1 VTVNPGFPRQVNPQW
16 VLLAVVLALPI
27 AGLGGCLAAD
37 RLANVDTLWDEA
49 VDLEI
54 ARGLV
59 DAPLAGGDPLDPSQF
74 RLPMYVTAVAG
85 WLGTDL
91 NVSLSRGISIVAGM
105 LTILAVALLAALLF
119 DAWTGVLAAMLLAFS
134 PYFLSFMRIGM
145 TEGDIFAALLTTVAL
160 LVYVVYLRRPT
171 VTWWCASAVVLGLAL
186 GSKFFCIFLIPVFGV
201 LSRTTYSEPTF
212 LFSRDPNDV
221 KRLRRIIALGYLAVA
236 MTLGFA
242 IVRDTKLTVEGAQV
256 INTIC
261 RYAAIVA
268 WLIVVTIWG
277 VAIGFALT
285 RSVIDTSLSGRFYAL
300 VGLAGLTFFAL
311 LPVHALQPAI
321 LKEIVVRTITWDGRV
336 PLALWSDH
344 LRLYAGIVSIK
355 ATIPVGV
362 FTVLAILNAMTS
374 EVFEGRWRPC
384 LFAVMFYIPMLC
396 FLPLRQTFYLMPI
409 YPALMI
415 LTAAMMVS
423 FGRWAWGLGQPYGIV
438 AVIILL
444 VIVGNLGL
452 DSRRVAPNYHI
463 YGYEMIG
470 ERWLGAEARG
480 YRNLIQTPSDGVES
494 LVRWC
499 LDHAES
505 DAAVVSYLWEDRIIR
520 ELFDKRPPPFRFVP
534 RGVTEQSDELPEM
547 PSLLDADYVLLHVNN
562 LLGYGD
568 RAPDHPPLELLQLG
582 FEKVHTVRRGALE
595 VGWVYRHKR

>member
-1 VTVNPGFPRQVNPQW
+1 VTVNPGFPRQVNPQL

-37 RLANVDTLWDEA
+37 RLGNVDTLWDEA

-54 ARGLV
+54 ARGLTR
-59 DAPLAGGDPLDPSQF
+59 APLVGGEPLDPSQF

-85 WLGTDL
+85 WLGADVD
-91 NVSLSRGISIVAGM
+91 VSLSRGISIVAGM
-105 LTILAVALLAALLF
+105 LTILAAALLAALLF
-119 DAWTGVLAAMLLAFS
+119 DAWSGVLAAILLALS
-134 PYFLSFMRIGM
+134 PYFLSFMRIAM
-145 TEGDIFAALLTTVAL
+145 TEGDVFAALLTTVAL
-160 LVYVVYLRRPT
+160 LVYVIYLRRPT
-171 VTWWCASAVVLGLAL
+171 AVWWCVSAVALGLAIA
-186 GSKFFCIFLIPVFGV
+186 SKFFCIFLIPVFGV

-221 KRLRRIIALGYLAVA
+221 KRLRRIIALGYLAVG
-236 MTLGFA
+236 MTLGFS
-242 IVRDTKLTVEGAQV
+242 VLRDTKLTVEGADV
-256 INTIC
+256 VHSIC

-268 WLIVVTIWG
+268 WIIVVGIWG
-277 VAIGFALT
+277 VVLGFAIN
-285 RSVIDTSLSGRFYAL
+285 RSVIDSSLSGRFYAL
-300 VGLAGLTFFAL
+300 VGVAGLTFFAL

-321 LKEIVVRTITWDGRV
+321 LKEIVVRTITWDGRT

-344 LRLYAGIVSIK
+344 LRLYTGIVSIK

-384 LFAVMFYIPMLC
+384 LFAVVFYIPMLC

-423 FGRWAWGLGQPYGIV
+423 FGRWAWGLGQPYGIA

-452 DSRRVAPNYHI
+452 DSRRVAPNYQI

-470 ERWLGAEARG
+470 DRWLGAESRG

-499 LDHAES
+499 LNNAES
-505 DAAVVSYLWEDRIIR
+505 DAAVVSYLWEDRIIQ
-520 ELFDKRPPPFRFVP
+520 EVFNEHPPAFRFVS
-534 RGVTEQSDELPEM
+534 RGVTEQSDALPDM
-547 PSLLDADYVLLHVNN
+547 PSLLDANYVLLHINN

-568 RAPDHPPLELLQLG
+568 REPDHPPLELLQLG
-582 FEKVHTVRRGALE
+582 FEKVHTVRRGPLE